1 MGNGG
6 RGKPGKPVRYESAVH
21 VSGGPKIVDG
31 TNGASGVP
39 LVETGNR
46 TTGSEDWAH
55 YFANNPTLIPE
66 PGVMAI
72 LGLG

>member
-31 TNGASGVP
+31 TNRASGVP

-46 TTGSEDWAH
+46 TTDWAL
-55 YFANNPTLIPE
+55 YSANNPTLIPE